1 MTEPWYD
8 GDVRRALILTLV
20 SAAGCDL
27 VFGLDSRVPQDGSLD
42 ASDAADAPLDAH
54 PTFGSPEP
62 VTLTCPVG
70 RAQGGVTLDRA
81 EMVFVYACASPST
94 PDSDIHEAPRATAT
108 TGGAAMPIVE
118 TAANEDS
125 PELGPDGRS
134 LYFVVL
140 DGVSSG
146 NLYLSTRPMV
156 GAEWGTP
163 TEVTQL
169 NTNSDERPGSP
180 DATGDY
186 LVISR
191 GGVLVEHHRE
201 AGVWST
207 LSSTGTLGP
216 LANAVNPHLSA
227 DGLTLVFVSPGGSG
241 NLYIS
246 RRGALGSAWAPAA
259 PITELNTL
267 DDESDPWLSADQRRL
282 YFSRNGLVMLARK

>member
-1 MTEPWYD
+1 MR
-8 GDVRRALILTLV
+8 GALILMLV

-27 VFGLDSRVPQDGSLD
+27 VFGLESRVPQDGSINAPD
-42 ASDAADAPLDAH
+42 APDAPLDAH
-54 PTFGSPEP
+54 PTFGVPEI
-62 VTLTCPVG
+62 VTLTCPAG
-70 RAQGGVTLDRA
+70 REPGDVTLDRA
-81 EMVFVYACASPST
+81 ETVFVYSCATTST
-94 PDSDIHEAPRATAT
+94 ADSDLYEAPRATAT
-108 TGGAAMPIVE
+108 TGGGNMPFAT
-118 TAANEDS
+118 TAANEGS
-125 PELGPDGRS
+125 PELGPDGLS
-134 LYFVVL
+134 LYFVIL
-140 DGVSSG
+140 DGASSG
-146 NLYLSTRPMV
+146 NLYFSTRPMF
-156 GAEWGTP
+156 GSEWVPP

-191 GGVLVEHHRE
+191 SGVLVEHHRE
-201 AGVWST
+201 GGVWST

-216 LANAVNPHLSA
+216 VANAVNPHLSA
-227 DGLTLVFVSPGGSG
+227 DGLTLVFASPGGGG